1 MNVIFI
7 CVIVL
12 DKMCFHMLNL
22 CWFKHKKILSVLGVF
37 GKYFVFTKIEN
48 FQKQCCP
55 VLATQ
60 SQVRQVFCHSRE
72 LMSQFWRLVRKWKV
86 RSRRVHREFHGSAR
100 NSLAGRPFSHKKHL
114 EIFFITLTLSV
125 LAAYPGDLLVTHPSR
140 EKRMF
145 CVSKSVFQ
153 NLFSFPSN
161 ILWLFT
167 FSLNLNSPK
176 HSVSLFTTSIFALF
190 TSKSSRKRYG
200 LSFPH
205 LISHVLSFIF
215 VNVCVDVLF
224 FSLWVC
230 FGFWV
235 VLIWIVEVLF
245 LCDLVSVDRFIYYHV
260 LVSLR

>member
-1 MNVIFI
+1 MFLESILF
-7 CVIVL
+7 
-12 DKMCFHMLNL
+12 KNL
-22 CWFKHKKILSVLGVF
+22 KISKTQFCL
-37 GKYFVFTKIEN
+37 
-48 FQKQCCP
+48 

-60 SQVRQVFCHSRE
+60 SRVSQVVGLSCFFAGY
-72 LMSQFWRLVRKWKV
+72 FWRLVRKWKV
-86 RSRRVHREFHGSAR
+86 QSRGLHRDFRGSAR
-100 NSLAGRPFSHKKHL
+100 DSLVGRPSNCEKHL
-114 EIFFITLTLSV
+114 EIFSQFCLWVFWRLALATCWRLTSV
-125 LAAYPGDLLVTHPSR
+125 VKNACSAFRNQFL
-140 EKRMF
+140 
-145 CVSKSVFQ
+145 
-153 NLFSFPSN
+153 NLFNFPSN
-161 ILWLFT
+161 FLWLFT

-215 VNVCVDVLF
+215 VNICVDVLF

-235 VLIWIVEVLF
+235 VLVWIVEVLS
-245 LCDLVSVDRFIYYHV
+245 LCELVSIDRFIYYHV

>member
-1 MNVIFI
+1 MNSIFI

-12 DKMCFHMLNL
+12 VKMCFHMLNL

-114 EIFFITLTLSV
+114 EIFFIIWLWVFWRLALATCWWLT
-125 LAAYPGDLLVTHPSR
+125 P
-140 EKRMF
+140 
-145 CVSKSVFQ
+145 VSFSKPFQ
-153 NLFSFPSN
+153 
-161 ILWLFT
+161 
-167 FSLNLNSPK
+167 FSLEHFMTIHFLSQLELTQTLRVTLYNLY
-176 HSVSLFTTSIFALF
+176 FCTF
-190 TSKSSRKRYG
+190 
-200 LSFPH
+200 H
-205 LISHVLSFIF
+205 L
-215 VNVCVDVLF
+215 
-224 FSLWVC
+224 
-230 FGFWV
+230 
-235 VLIWIVEVLF
+235 
-245 LCDLVSVDRFIYYHV
+245 
-260 LVSLR
+260 